1 MRLKI
6 ESSRVDEITQEE
18 CGVRKADGRIWNP
31 GECQGAVWPELPGEC
46 WVTGATAVGNECP
59 ELE

>member
-6 ESSRVDEITQEE
+6 ESSRVDE

-31 GECQGAVWPELPGEC
+31 GECQGAMWPELPGEC
-46 WVTGATAVGNECP
+46 RVTGATAVRNECP